1 MMSAEKMLPQIIK
14 NMGVKLLLDKA
25 HVPGIRFF
33 ETYRKEGGYQAVEKA
48 LKQMD
53 PAAIVEEVKKSG
65 VRGRGGA
72 GFPAGM
78 KWSFIAKP
86 EGVPRH
92 LVCNADESEPG
103 TFKDRYLMEFLPH
116 LLIEGLIISSFALG
130 SNDTYIYIRGEYA
143 WIVDILE
150 QAIDEAKANGFLGK
164 NILGTG
170 FDCEIYVQRGAGA
183 YICGEETALIE
194 SLEGKR
200 GNPRIKPPFPAIEGL
215 WKRPTVVNNVETLA
229 AVVPIIKMGGDEY
242 AKIGVGRSTGTK
254 LISACGNINKPG
266 VYEIEMTLSVEEFLY
281 SDEYCGG
288 IANGKRLKACIPGG
302 SSVPILPANLLLK
315 TAKGETRLMNY
326 ESLSDGGFA
335 TGSMMG
341 SGGFIVLD
349 EDQCIVK
356 NTYTLARFYRH
367 ESCGQCSPCREGT
380 GWMEKILKNIDTG
393 KGKMSDIELLW
404 DIQRKIEGN
413 TICPLGDAAAWPV
426 AAAIRHFRDEFE
438 WHVNH
443 PEEAQKRNYGL
454 AHYAD
459 PIHVPA

>member
-1 MMSAEKMLPQIIK
+1 
-14 NMGVKLLLDKA
+14 MGRKLLLEKA
-25 HVPGIRFF
+25 DVEGIRYFD
-33 ETYRKEGGYQAVEKA
+33 TYRREGGYRSVEKA
-48 LKQMD
+48 LKSMTPD
-53 PAAIVEEVKKSG
+53 EVTEEVKVSG
-65 VRGRGGA
+65 LRGRGGA

-78 KWSFIAKP
+78 KWSFLAKP

-92 LVCNADESEPG
+92 LVVNADESEPG
-103 TFKDRYLMEFLPH
+103 TFKDRYLMEFIPH
-116 LLIEGLIISSFALG
+116 ILIEGIIVSSYALG
-130 SNDTYIYIRGEYA
+130 SNRSYIYIRGEYA

-150 QAIDEAKANGFLGK
+150 QAIQEAKNNGFLGK
-164 NILGTG
+164 NILGSG
-170 FDCEIYVQRGAGA
+170 FDCEIFVQRGAGA
-183 YICGEETALIE
+183 HICGEETALLE

-200 GNPRIKPPFPAIEGL
+200 GNPRIKPPFPAVKGA
-215 WKRPTVVNNVETLA
+215 WGRPTVVNNVETIA
-229 AVVPIIKMGGDEY
+229 SVVPIINDGGAEY

-266 VYEIEMTLSVEEFLY
+266 VYEIDMTISVEEFIY
-281 SDEYCGG
+281 SDEWCGG
-288 IANGKRLKACIPGG
+288 ISNGKRLKACIPGG

-315 TAKGETRLMNY
+315 TAKGEQRIMNY

-335 TGSMMG
+335 TGSMLG

-356 NTYTLARFYRH
+356 HTYTLAKFYHH

-380 GWMEKILKNIDTG
+380 IWLDKLLHKLEYGQGTMRDID
-393 KGKMSDIELLW
+393 LLW
-404 DIQRKIEGN
+404 DVQKNIEGN

-438 WHVNH
+438 WHVTNAQ
-443 PEEAQKRNYGL
+443 EAQTRNYGL

-459 PIHVPA
+459 SIEVTA

>member
-1 MMSAEKMLPQIIK
+1 MAKALQWIKM
-14 NMGVKLLLDKA
+14 GRKLLLEKA
-25 HVPGIRFF
+25 HVEGIRYFDV
-33 ETYRKEGGYQAVEKA
+33 YRREGGYRSVEKA
-48 LKQMD
+48 LKTMTQD
-53 PAAIVEEVKKSG
+53 EIVEEVKKSG
-65 VRGRGGA
+65 LRGRGGA

-78 KWSFIAKP
+78 KWGFIAKP

-103 TFKDRYLMEFLPH
+103 TFKDRYLMEFIPH
-116 LLIEGLIISSFALG
+116 LLIEGLIVASYALG
-130 SNDTYIYIRGEYA
+130 SNATYIYIRGEYA
-143 WIVDILE
+143 WIPDILE
-150 QAIDEAKANGFLGK
+150 QAIAEAKANGFLGK

-200 GNPRIKPPFPAIEGL
+200 GNPRIKPPFPAIKGA
-215 WKRPTVVNNVETLA
+215 WGRPTVVNNVETLA
-229 AVVPIIKMGGDEY
+229 AVVPIINEGGEEY
-242 AKIGVGRSTGTK
+242 AKIGVGKSTGTK

-266 VYEIEMTLSVEEFLY
+266 VYEIDMTISVEEFIY

-288 IANGKRLKACIPGG
+288 IPNGKRLKACIPGG

-315 TAKGETRLMNY
+315 TAKGETRYMNY

-349 EDQCIVK
+349 EDQCVVR
-356 NTYTLARFYRH
+356 NTYSLARFYRH

-380 GWMEKILKNIDTG
+380 GWMEKVLLRLEKGEG
-393 KGKMSDIELLW
+393 KLSDIDLLW
-404 DIQRKIEGN
+404 DIQSKIEGN
-413 TICPLGDAAAWPV
+413 TICPLGDAASWPV

-438 WHVNH
+438 WHVTH
-443 PEEAQKRNYGL
+443 AAESQTRNYGL

>member
-1 MMSAEKMLPQIIK
+1 
-14 NMGVKLLLDKA
+14 MGVKLLLAKA
-25 HVPGIRFF
+25 HIEGIRNYDV
-33 ETYRKEGGYQAVEKA
+33 YRREGGYQAVEKA
-48 LKQMD
+48 LKTMS
-53 PAAIVEEVKKSG
+53 PEAIVEEVKKSG
-65 VRGRGGA
+65 LRGRGGA
-72 GFPAGM
+72 GFPTGM

-130 SNDTYIYIRGEYA
+130 SNNTYIYIRGEYA
-143 WIVDILE
+143 WVVDILE
-150 QAIDEAKANGFLGK
+150 KAIEEAKQNGWLGN
-164 NILGTG
+164 NILGSG
-170 FDCEIYVQRGAGA
+170 FDCNIYVQRGAGA
-183 YICGEETALIE
+183 YICGEETALLE

-200 GNPRIKPPFPAIEGL
+200 GNPRIKPPFPAIKGV
-215 WKRPTVVNNVETLA
+215 WDRPTVVNNVETLA
-229 AVVPIIKMGGDEY
+229 AVVPIINLGGDEY

-266 VYEIEMTLSVEEFLY
+266 VYEIDMTISVEEFIF
-281 SDEYCGG
+281 SEEYCGG
-288 IANGKRLKACIPGG
+288 IKNGKRLKACIPGG

-315 TAKGETRLMNY
+315 TAKGETRYMNY

-335 TGSMMG
+335 AGSMMG

-349 EDQCIVK
+349 EDQCVVRH
-356 NTYTLARFYRH
+356 TYTLARFYRH

-380 GWMEKILKNIDTG
+380 GWMEKILLRLEKG
-393 KGKMSDIELLW
+393 EGKMSDIDLLW
-404 DIQRKIEGN
+404 DIQGKIEGN

-438 WHVNH
+438 WHVLH
-443 PEEAQKRNYGL
+443 PHEAQLSNFGL

-459 PIHVPA
+459 PLQVTAGA

>member
-1 MMSAEKMLPQIIK
+1 MS
-14 NMGVKLLLDKA
+14 VKLLLAKA
-25 HVPGIRFF
+25 HVEGIRGFDV
-33 ETYRKEGGYQAVEKA
+33 YRREGGYQSVEKA
-48 LKQMD
+48 LKQMSPD
-53 PAAIVEEVKKSG
+53 SVTEEVKKSG
-65 VRGRGGA
+65 LRGRGGA

-103 TFKDRYLMEFLPH
+103 TFKDRYLMEFIPH
-116 LLIEGLIISSFALG
+116 LLIEGLIVSSFALN

-150 QAIDEAKANGFLGK
+150 NAINEAKANGFLGK

-170 FDCEIYVQRGAGA
+170 FDCEIHVHRGAGA

-200 GNPRIKPPFPAIEGL
+200 GNPRIKPPFPAIQGV
-215 WKRPTVVNNVETLA
+215 WQRPTMVNNVETLA
-229 AVVPIIKMGGDEY
+229 SVVPIINMGGEEY
-242 AKIGVGRSTGTK
+242 AKIGVGKSTGTK

-266 VYEIEMTLSVEEFLY
+266 VYEIDMTISVEDFIY

-288 IANGKRLKACIPGG
+288 IANGKKLKACIPGG

-315 TAKGETRLMNY
+315 TAKGETRYMNY

-335 TGSMMG
+335 SGSMMG

-349 EDQCIVK
+349 EDQCIVR
-356 NTYTLARFYRH
+356 NTLSLARFYRH

-380 GWMEKILKNIDTG
+380 GWMEKILHNIEYG
-393 KGKMSDIELLW
+393 KGKISDIDLLW

-438 WHVNH
+438 WHVNN
-443 PEEAQKRNYGL
+443 PLEAQEKNYGL

-459 PIHVPA
+459 PIHVPVTA

>member
-1 MMSAEKMLPQIIK
+1 
-14 NMGVKLLLDKA
+14 MGVKLLLEKA
-25 HVPGIRFF
+25 HVEGIR
-33 ETYRKEGGYQAVEKA
+33 TYDVYRREGGYRSVEKA
-48 LKQMD
+48 IKTMS
-53 PAAIVEEVKKSG
+53 PETIVEEVKKSG
-65 VRGRGGA
+65 LRGRGGA

-78 KWSFIAKP
+78 KWGFIAKP

-116 LLIEGLIISSFALG
+116 LLIEGLIVSSFALG
-130 SNDTYIYIRGEYA
+130 SNTTYIYIRGEYA

-150 QAIDEAKANGFLGK
+150 YAIEEARAHGFVGK
-164 NILGTG
+164 NILGSG
-170 FDCEIYVQRGAGA
+170 FDCEIYVHRGAGA

-200 GNPRIKPPFPAIEGL
+200 GNPRIKPPFPAIQGAWL
-215 WKRPTVVNNVETLA
+215 RPTVVNNVETLA
-229 AVVPIIKMGGDEY
+229 AIVPIINMGGDEY
-242 AKIGVGRSTGTK
+242 ARIGVGKSTGTK
-254 LISACGNINKPG
+254 LMSACGNIKKPG
-266 VYEIEMTLSVEEFLY
+266 VYEIDMTISVEEFIF

-315 TAKGETRLMNY
+315 TAKGETRYMNY

-349 EDQCIVK
+349 EDQCVVK
-356 NTYTLARFYRH
+356 NTYTFARFYRH

-380 GWMEKILKNIDTG
+380 GWMEKLLLRLEKGQG
-393 KGKMSDIELLW
+393 KISDIDLLW

-438 WHVNH
+438 WHVLH
-443 PEEAQKRNYGL
+443 PEEAQTRNYGL

-459 PIHVPA
+459 PIHVPITV

>member
-1 MMSAEKMLPQIIK
+1 
-14 NMGVKLLLDKA
+14 MGIKLLLEHA
-25 HVPGIRFF
+25 GVEGIRYY
-33 ETYRKEGGYQAVEKA
+33 EAYRKNGGYAAVEKA
-48 LKQMD
+48 FKTMT
-53 PAAIVEEVKKSG
+53 PESVVEEVKKSG
-65 VRGRGGA
+65 LRGRGGA
-72 GFPAGM
+72 GFPTGL

-103 TFKDRYLMEFLPH
+103 TFKDRYLMEFIPH

-130 SNDTYIYIRGEYA
+130 SNATYIYIRGEYA
-143 WIVDILE
+143 WIPEILE
-150 QAIDEAKANGFLGK
+150 QAIAEAKANGWLGK

-170 FDCEIYVQRGAGA
+170 FDCEIYVHSGAGA

-200 GNPRIKPPFPAIEGL
+200 GNPRIKPPFPAIKGV
-215 WKRPTVVNNVETLA
+215 WGRPTVVNNVETLA
-229 AVVPIIKMGGDEY
+229 AIVPVINIGGEAY
-242 AKIGVGRSTGTK
+242 SKIGVGRSTGTK

-266 VYEIEMTLSVEEFLY
+266 VYEIDMTISVDEFVY

-288 IANGKRLKACIPGG
+288 IAKGKRLKACIPGG
-302 SSVPILPANLLLK
+302 SSVPILPANLLFK
-315 TAKGETRLMNY
+315 TAKGETRYMNY

-335 TGSMMG
+335 TGSMLG

-349 EDQCIVK
+349 EDQCVVK
-356 NTYTLARFYRH
+356 HTYTLAHFYWH

-380 GWMEKILKNIDTG
+380 GWLEKILKNIETG
-393 KGKMSDIELLW
+393 KGKISDIDLLW
-404 DIQRKIEGN
+404 DVQRRIEGN

-438 WHVNH
+438 WHVRN
-443 PEEAQKRNYGL
+443 PEECQKKNFGL

-459 PIHVPA
+459 AREVAV